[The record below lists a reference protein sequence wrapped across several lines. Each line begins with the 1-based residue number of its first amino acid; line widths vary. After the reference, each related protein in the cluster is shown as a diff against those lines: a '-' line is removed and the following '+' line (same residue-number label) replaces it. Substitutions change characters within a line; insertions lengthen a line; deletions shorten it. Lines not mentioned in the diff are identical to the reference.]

1 MSRQALYFGYP
12 LSRVISHPGQSLVE
26 FKDNLYS
33 SPMSDA
39 RASAHANRPDTRMGE
54 DGSSH
59 CREHTQCFIRNPE

>member
-1 MSRQALYFGYP
+1 MSFIIYTTMEALKLF
-12 LSRVISHPGQSLVE
+12 E

-54 DGSSH
+54 DGPSH
-59 CREHTQCFIRNPE
+59 CSEHTQCFIRNPE